1 MRLISQ
7 DGKADVPYETSIL
20 MIMKAGKTD
29 HRIYAMT
36 SERNILMGAYT
47 SLDAA
52 LYEMNRVRTSAI
64 SGCKVFYFT
73 QVTDDEYDPTIT
85 ETRR

>member
-7 DGKADVPYETSIL
+7 DGMADVPYETSIL
-20 MIMKAGKTD
+20 LIMKAGKTD
-29 HRIYAMT
+29 HYIYADGDT
-36 SERNILMGAYT
+36 LMGAYT

-52 LYEMNRVRTSAI
+52 MYEMNRVRTSAI

-73 QVTDDEYDPTIT
+73 RITDDEYDPMIT
-85 ETRR
+85 EARR

>member
-20 MIMKAGKTD
+20 KIVKAGKKEYA
-29 HRIYAMT
+29 IYAVT
-36 SERNILMGAYT
+36 ADITLMGSYDSFDKAR
-47 SLDAA
+47 
-52 LYEMNRVRTSAI
+52 YEMNRVRTSAI

-73 QVTDDEYDPTIT
+73 RITDDEYDPTIT